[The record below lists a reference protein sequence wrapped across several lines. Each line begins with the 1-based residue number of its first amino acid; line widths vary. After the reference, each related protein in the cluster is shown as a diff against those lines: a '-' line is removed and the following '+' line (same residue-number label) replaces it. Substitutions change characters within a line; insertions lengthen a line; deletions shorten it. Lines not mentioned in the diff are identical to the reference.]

1 MAKSEVL
8 HMDDRA
14 YGTSTSLVAKAL
26 HLFNEAKLNECI
38 DKDDYVVIKAHLGEW
53 NNTGYLRPVY
63 VRAIV
68 DKVKELGGRPFV
80 VETTTLPYAPFCF
93 RTNGWDLY
101 MTAERNGFNSGTV
114 GCPVIVG
121 DGFLGTDDVRI
132 DLPEGYI
139 LKEQYVAT
147 AVACAD
153 SMIVLSHFKGHPW
166 GVFGGAIKNVGVGC
180 ASKRGKYN
188 LHMGAHPVL
197 GMQTMEYIPGYCGGR
212 ECSKWET
219 CNSICPEG
227 ALVVP
232 EKGPIEFIKEL
243 CNGCTCHMFTTLD
256 CGVFANLKLI
266 DWFEATCVAVADS
279 AKACMN
285 TFEPGKVGF
294 LNFGLD
300 STPWCDCIPYSDRAI
315 IPNMGIFASKDPV
328 AIDRACLDMAVKSI
342 AMPGSVAEEKDA
354 TKGRPKFS
362 VSGSFLGVSEDI
374 QCNVGQEIGL
384 GSKDYELKDIE
395 PMESAKP
402 TFLHQQPAGLVLRRF
417 YKKIDPVPKEG
428 FKRVE
433 EPDITKVR

>member
-1 MAKSEVL
+1 
-8 HMDDRA
+8 
-14 YGTSTSLVAKAL
+14 
-26 HLFNEAKLNECI
+26 
-38 DKDDYVVIKAHLGEW
+38 
-53 NNTGYLRPVY
+53 
-63 VRAIV
+63 
-68 DKVKELGGRPFV
+68 
-80 VETTTLPYAPFCF
+80 
-93 RTNGWDLY
+93 
-101 MTAERNGFNSGTV
+101 
-114 GCPVIVG
+114 
-121 DGFLGTDDVRI
+121 
-132 DLPEGYI
+132 
-139 LKEQYVAT
+139 
-147 AVACAD
+147 
-153 SMIVLSHFKGHPW
+153 
-166 GVFGGAIKNVGVGC
+166 
-180 ASKRGKYN
+180 
-188 LHMGAHPVL
+188 
-197 GMQTMEYIPGYCGGR
+197 
-212 ECSKWET
+212 
-219 CNSICPEG
+219 
-227 ALVVP
+227 
-232 EKGPIEFIKEL
+232 
-243 CNGCTCHMFTTLD
+243 MFTTLD